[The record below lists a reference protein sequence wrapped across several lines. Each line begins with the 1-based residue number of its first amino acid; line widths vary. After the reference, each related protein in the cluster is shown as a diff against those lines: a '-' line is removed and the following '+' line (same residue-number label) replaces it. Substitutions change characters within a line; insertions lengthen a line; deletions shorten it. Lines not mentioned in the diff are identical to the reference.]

1 MVMNSHLQE
10 MKTMIYYGKENL
22 NIADLVCLMITQ
34 ELIKHTVVNPEI
46 QALHGERLML
56 TVPLVVFGLFRYCY
70 QVQLGKGEDVSKDLL
85 KDPWILGA
93 MGAWVLLFLS
103 TKLF

>member
-1 MVMNSHLQE
+1 
-10 MKTMIYYGKENL
+10 
-22 NIADLVCLMITQ
+22 
-34 ELIKHTVVNPEI
+34 
-46 QALHGERLML
+46 
-56 TVPLVVFGLFRYCY
+56 
-70 QVQLGKGEDVSKDLL
+70 VSKDLL